1 MDMEASR
8 NSSIFKWRPKIV
20 GKSRTKARSR
30 KYLLNDLVEC
40 LYTHSYS
47 QMIVR

>member
-1 MDMEASR
+1 MNMEAGR
-8 NSSIFKWRPKIV
+8 NFSIFNMAAKNC
-20 GKSRTKARSR
+20 RTKARSR
-30 KYLLNDLVEC
+30 EYFLNDLVEC